1 MQEQNVMEAKIPV
14 LHKAA
19 LSVALCSLP
28 IALLSASVPLIP
40 SVRNSFIVP
49 FGLGASWLFILVIS
63 TLILRGRYPRAIA
76 GLWLLGPVALF
87 WPMYLAFVI
96 VMVVLFGQG
105 TPQL

>member
-1 MQEQNVMEAKIPV
+1 MRERNVVKAKIPA

-19 LSVALCSLP
+19 LSVAFCSLP
-28 IALLSASVPLIP
+28 IALLSAFVPLIP
-40 SVRNSFIVP
+40 SLWNSFIVP

-63 TLILRGRYPRAIA
+63 TLILRNRYPRAMA

-87 WPMYLAFVI
+87 WPMYLALVI
-96 VMVVLFGQG
+96 VEIVLFGQG